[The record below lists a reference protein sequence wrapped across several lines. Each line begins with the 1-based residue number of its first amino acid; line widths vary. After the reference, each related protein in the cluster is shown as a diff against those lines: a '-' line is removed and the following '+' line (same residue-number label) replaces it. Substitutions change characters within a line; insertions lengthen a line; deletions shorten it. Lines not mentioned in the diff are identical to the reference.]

1 MPVATPD
8 TDTETDVEDALG
20 LTYEPLYHVVL
31 LNDDD
36 HSYGYV
42 VFMLKDIFG
51 YPEAKGFDMAY
62 EVDKHGKTVVFTAP
76 HDEAKLKQDQIH
88 AYGPDPTIARCEG
101 SMTAVLEPAE

>member
-8 TDTETDVEDALG
+8 TDTDTATTDGLDLAL
-20 LTYEPLYHVVL
+20 EPLYHVVL

-42 VFMLKDIFG
+42 VYMLKELFA
-51 YPEAKGFDMAY
+51 YPEAKGFDLAY
-62 EVDKHGKTVVFTAP
+62 EVDKHGRTVVWTGT
-76 HDEAKLKQDQIH
+76 HEEAKLKQDQIH
-88 AYGPDPTIARCEG
+88 AYGPDPSIARCAG

>member
-1 MPVATPD
+1 MPVTFPD
-8 TDTETDVEDALG
+8 TDTATADG
-20 LTYEPLYHVVL
+20 LDLSLEPLYHVVL

-42 VFMLKDIFG
+42 VFMLKVLFG
-51 YPEAKGFDMAY
+51 YPESKGFDMAY
-62 EVDKHGKTVVFTAP
+62 EVDKHGRTVVFTGT
-76 HDEAKLKQDQIH
+76 HEEAKFQQDRIH

>member
-8 TDTETDVEDALG
+8 TDEAVEDDLGLG

-42 VFMLKDIFG
+42 VFMLKDLFG
-51 YPEAKGFDMAY
+51 YPESKGFDMAY
-62 EVDKHGKTVVFTAP
+62 EVDKHGKCVVFTGT
-76 HDEAKLKQDQIH
+76 HEEAKLKQDQIH